1 MRVKSLSNYLTIL
14 IAAAL
19 LFEIVGCS
27 KAVYKPPPKSDYR
40 STSSRLSDGT
50 KSNYSN
56 AEYGR
61 PYEIRGITYYP
72 LKSVD
77 SFEQYGLASW
87 YGKEEHGKLTASG
100 EKFDMYAITAAH
112 KTLPLGSIVLVKNL
126 ENNKEL
132 VVRINDRGPFI
143 KGRII
148 DLSYKGAQMLGFAE
162 KGLAKV
168 KIELLSESPNRYVF
182 HGKNVDL
189 DSGNFYIQLGSFKEY
204 NNALKLKNSLEN
216 GVIKKV
222 FVKGDYFYRVW
233 TGSFNSRRKAENKLS
248 SYLDKYPQAF
258 IIAD

>member
-1 MRVKSLSNYLTIL
+1 MQQKSFLKYLTIL
-14 IAAAL
+14 ITVAL

-27 KAVYKPPPKSDYR
+27 KTVYKTPPKSDYYSNAYAPR
-40 STSSRLSDGT
+40 DDTRG
-50 KSNYSN
+50 NYSN

-61 PYEIRGITYYP
+61 PYEIRGVTYYP

-77 SFEQYGLASW
+77 SFEQFGLASW

-100 EKFDMYAITAAH
+100 EKFDMYALTAAH

-148 DLSYKGAQMLGFAE
+148 DLSYKGAQMLDFVE
-162 KGLAKV
+162 KGVVKV
-168 KIELLSESPNRYVF
+168 KIELLSESPDRYVF

-189 DSGNFYIQLGSFKEY
+189 DKGNFYIQLGSFKEY
-204 NNALKLKNSLEN
+204 NNALKFKNSLGN
-216 GVIKKV
+216 GVIKKA
-222 FVKGDYFYRVW
+222 FVNGEYFYRVW
-233 TGSFNSRRKAENKLS
+233 VGSFNSRRKAENMLS
-248 SYLDKYPQAF
+248 SYLQRYPQAF
-258 IIAD
+258 IVAD